1 MGVVN
6 ASLKDTTQIYL
17 SFHYIIPTQST
28 DHNGDGIIYT
38 GQCKI
43 NDAIISVTVSHCTC
57 KQTVIYEWIG
67 NDVAISQDARE
78 PHFPSKRNLL

>member
-1 MGVVN
+1 MCIITCIITTGITMGVVN

-38 GQCKI
+38 G
-43 NDAIISVTVSHCTC
+43 
-57 KQTVIYEWIG
+57 
-67 NDVAISQDARE
+67 
-78 PHFPSKRNLL
+78 